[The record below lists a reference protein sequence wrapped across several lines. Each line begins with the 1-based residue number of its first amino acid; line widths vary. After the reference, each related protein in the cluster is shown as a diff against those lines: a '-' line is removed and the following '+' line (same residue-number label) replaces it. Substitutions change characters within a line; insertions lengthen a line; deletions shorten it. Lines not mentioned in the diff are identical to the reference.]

1 MNKQQKEKQKEL
13 KVIYTECL
21 KDVWGED
28 NKMVEYCLKTTNY
41 IVELSDGN
49 IIALEKPS
57 IEKDFCFGYGYCG
70 VSTEEDTN
78 RAYDMVDVA
87 KTNIEYFMNENL
99 KQVQEHIDYIKNSKD
114 KVFETIYIRPKYYS
128 QSKDNKLKELYFH
141 NPYHTSNSCLEECN
155 EITKE
160 DIKKVIEGYEIV
172 KEEFTKRLNTYLKR
186 YGLTKVNAWTYLV
199 D

>member
-13 KVIYTECL
+13 KEIYTECL
-21 KDVWGED
+21 KDVWNND
-28 NKMVEYCLKTTNY
+28 NKMVNHCLKTTSY

-78 RAYDMVDVA
+78 KAYDMVDVA

-99 KQVQEHIDYIKNSKD
+99 KQVQEHIDYIEKSED
-114 KVFETIYIRPKYYS
+114 KLFETIYIRPKYYS
-128 QSKDNKLKELYFH
+128 QSKDNKLKELYFY
-141 NPYHTSNSCLEECN
+141 NPYYPSSTCLEECD

-186 YGLTKVNAWTYLV
+186 YGLTKVNTWTYLV